1 MGMSVV
7 VMFIFVY
14 TCDVYIH
21 ICMSAVYDGV
31 FNFDCECEVEV
42 VLSVSRICAGSW
54 QRLCSLWFDLVL
66 ICVGPRHVCV
76 QSGWESSLIEDE
88 IFITTTN

>member
-42 VLSVSRICAGSW
+42 VLSVSRVCAESW
-54 QRLCSLWFDLVL
+54 WGLSSLWADLVL
-66 ICVGPRHVCV
+66 VYVDLRHDCV
-76 QSGWESSLIEDE
+76 
-88 IFITTTN
+88 